1 MGQLLKKHKWA
12 ILYLSLIFL
21 SSLFV
26 VFVSYYKPANPI
38 RFEVIN
44 FTGAVE
50 IYDHDARQWRRANRG
65 DEIRTLDKIRTRANS
80 EIDFTN
86 SEQGLFRLGADSEL
100 HGNQAFFLDMHPM
113 ADPGIHLKNGSL
125 MIYALK
131 RDASRDLKIVAPFIQ
146 VKVLPGSLL
155 FMEVDALSDEPK
167 AWVGVLRGGADVYS
181 KLLLKQQTVRV
192 NAHEQT
198 EVQQG
203 SPLSSPVR
211 ITRAQWQKLSKGFE
225 LVERT
230 LTVEREPVQEFKA
243 IGNLFEYVFDYG
255 TFYTPNQGSMLLDFL
270 RDDDGKMSGLVLD
283 YDVFPP
289 GSYVGVYLKSRSLDL
304 SHFQNFELE
313 LRSDDFLGIPDA
325 VNVEF
330 KTHAGV
336 IHEFP
341 LGAFKDQ
348 WHKVSFPLN
357 YPSMTDIVEIAIVFT
372 NQTVGEHKS
381 GSLEARNFKLIR
393 R

>member
-26 VFVSYYKPANPI
+26 VFVSYYKPANPV

-44 FTGAVE
+44 FTGTVE
-50 IYDHDARQWRRANRG
+50 IYDHDTRQWRRANRG

-86 SEQGLFRLGADSEL
+86 TEQGLFCLGADSEL
-100 HGNQAFFLDMHPM
+100 HGIQSFFLDTHPKS
-113 ADPGIHLKNGSL
+113 DPGIHLKNGSL

-131 RDASRDLKIVAPFIQ
+131 RDASRSLKIVAPFIQ

-167 AWVGVLRGGADVYS
+167 AWVGVLRGGVDVYS

-203 SPLSSPVR
+203 SPLFSPVR

-230 LTVEREPVQEFKA
+230 LTVEREPVQEFKD
-243 IGNLFEYVFDYG
+243 IGNLFENVFDYG
-255 TFYTPNQGSMLLDFL
+255 TFYTPNQGSMLLDSL
-270 RDDDGKMSGLVLD
+270 RGGDGKISALVLD

-289 GSYVGVYLKSRSLDL
+289 GSYVGVYLKTRSLDL
-304 SHFQNFELE
+304 SHFRNFELE
-313 LRSDDFLGIPDA
+313 LRSDEFFGIPDA
-325 VNVEF
+325 VDIEF

-341 LGAFKDQ
+341 LSAFKDY

-357 YPSMTDIVEIAIVFT
+357 FPGTTDIVEIAIVFT
-372 NQTVGEHKS
+372 NQAVGERKS
-381 GSLEARNFKLIR
+381 GSLQARNFKLIR